1 MKVIQIRED
10 QFKDAF
16 DATLAELERTS
27 LKEGTINVNLNDQ
40 VEVSNFIHSLH
51 RSFHYHVV
59 KLQHK
64 LEKI

>member
-27 LKEGTINVNLNDQ
+27 LREGCINVNLNSQ
-40 VEVSNFIHSLH
+40 VEVENFVHSLH

-59 KLQHK
+59 NLQHK